1 MPPRPKSSA
10 RGGRSRK
17 VDRQLPPPPPKVAT
31 AASNGKAKKEDNDDG
46 SIESLARKLWLSGSE
61 IKWSET
67 AVSEIMNRHIVGKQY
82 TRSEIQRLERAQYF
96 ERYLWPRFTA
106 TLDTDDSSDTH
117 ILSMVLMINEK
128 HQQGVVDS
136 AWKAMEEEKESGGGG
151 RHFAR
156 LFDRVVSL
164 ALGILQSGEKPVVGV
179 VDAAVGRLVVVQFL
193 IACFGSLETEHVRN
207 ACMPLVS
214 LALWE
219 HIDDTRV
226 LVEAEYER
234 MPQLRKFAKH
244 LKKKKVGAP
253 LLPALIRDFAATLL
267 GRRAGGDPGGGGGGG
282 YHLAYAT
289 KFVELLVDLES
300 QLATR
305 RYVNLL
311 LIDHQVLELCEAS
324 DWHGQQDDISG
335 TFRGLVAL
343 LRERLHFQVSDVSGL
358 ALTEAEAKDRHYARM
373 TALQATAFREFPAQ
387 LEALALAS
395 VASLASEE
403 ALARHL
409 APLDDAA
416 LRRLAA
422 CVGIRTRSI
431 LPPSATLGSLCGDD
445 GLYTRAFTLR
455 AFGERYAA
463 ESEKEGDVD
472 SASAYPTEKHVFP
485 AQEQEQVACS
495 IVALGYAVLAAPK
508 LGLQFLTLRDYL
520 ARSFALLRLESAHD
534 MRESIADAVRRL
546 QPQAGGGFGGWA
558 RMALPVHALA
568 VVDVRPPRLGERAPA
583 RVRADLSVDLAGYAE
598 SVRAEWD
605 AEARPR
611 AVLILAGVAPG
622 GAVRCVRGCE
632 VERRLDDTS
641 NSPVLRLRVLLDAQQ
656 FHADT
661 TASADDVYGALN
673 VVVRRRPQESSLL
686 AVLGAVRALI
696 AAPEPALLPAWL
708 APTFLGYAAAPTSA
722 SAAHAQPSA
731 APAGRVYFG
740 DTFVSADHVYEVFA
754 GAAFDTPFAKPCVV
768 EFGSGGDGVRV
779 VPHPPLAPYPPSVMV
794 RENAVRF
801 TAAQVAAIGAA
812 AGEGLTLVVGPPGTG
827 KTDVAV
833 QIISNL
839 YHAHPR
845 QTILLLTH
853 SNQALNQLFEK
864 IIAVDIE
871 PRHLLRLG
879 HGEEDLDASERYSK
893 AGRVE
898 SFLDRRRE
906 LLALVQRLA
915 ASLDVP
921 GDFGYTCDTARL
933 FFVAHVRVRWD
944 PYLRRI
950 ITPPQPG
957 EVPPVKASDVVAD
970 FPFAKFFADEQQHNG
985 PVDRL
990 LLPKEGD
997 DLPTAVRAAESCFR
1011 YIESIFD
1018 ELADIQPFELLR
1030 TNTDRSNYLLTNQAR
1045 IVAMTCTHAAMK
1057 RSELI
1062 KLGFRYDSVVME
1074 ESAQMLDI
1082 ESFIPLTL
1090 QRSSNQ
1096 LKRLV
1101 MIGDH
1106 NQLPPV
1112 VKHPDLRSFA
1122 NLEQ

>member
-1 MPPRPKSSA
+1 
-10 RGGRSRK
+10 
-17 VDRQLPPPPPKVAT
+17 
-31 AASNGKAKKEDNDDG
+31 
-46 SIESLARKLWLSGSE
+46 
-61 IKWSET
+61 
-67 AVSEIMNRHIVGKQY
+67 
-82 TRSEIQRLERAQYF
+82 
-96 ERYLWPRFTA
+96 
-106 TLDTDDSSDTH
+106 
-117 ILSMVLMINEK
+117 
-128 HQQGVVDS
+128 
-136 AWKAMEEEKESGGGG
+136 
-151 RHFAR
+151 
-156 LFDRVVSL
+156 
-164 ALGILQSGEKPVVGV
+164 
-179 VDAAVGRLVVVQFL
+179 
-193 IACFGSLETEHVRN
+193 
-207 ACMPLVS
+207 
-214 LALWE
+214 
-219 HIDDTRV
+219 
-226 LVEAEYER
+226 
-234 MPQLRKFAKH
+234 
-244 LKKKKVGAP
+244 
-253 LLPALIRDFAATLL
+253 
-267 GRRAGGDPGGGGGGG
+267 
-282 YHLAYAT
+282 
-289 KFVELLVDLES
+289 FVELLVDLES

-324 DWHGQQDDISG
+324 AWHGQQDDMAG
-335 TFRGLVAL
+335 TFRSLVAL

-358 ALTEAEAKDRHYARM
+358 ALTEAEAKDRHYARV
-373 TALQATAFREFPAQ
+373 TALQATAFCEFPAQ

-431 LPPSATLGSLCGDD
+431 LPPPATLGSVCGGD
-445 GLYTRAFTLR
+445 GLHTRAFTLR

-463 ESEKEGDVD
+463 ESEKEGEAD

-485 AQEQEQVACS
+485 AQEQAAQAATCAMA
-495 IVALGYAVLAAPK
+495 ALGYAVLAVPK

-546 QPQAGGGFGGWA
+546 QPQVGGGFGGWA
-558 RMALPVHALA
+558 RMALPVQALA
-568 VVDVRPPRLGERAPA
+568 MVDVQPPRLGERAPA

-611 AVLILAGVAPG
+611 AVLILAGVVPG

-656 FHADT
+656 FHADA
-661 TASADDVYGALN
+661 TASADDVYAALN

-708 APTFLGYAAAPTSA
+708 APTFLGYAAA
-722 SAAHAQPSA
+722 HAQPSA

-740 DTFVSADHVYEVFA
+740 DTFVSADHVREVIA
-754 GAAFDTPFAKPCVV
+754 GATFDTPFAKPCVV
-768 EFGSGGDGVRV
+768 EFCSGGDGVRV
-779 VPHPPLAPYPPSVMV
+779 VPHPSADMGPPVMI

-950 ITPPQPG
+950 TTPPQPG
-957 EVPPVKASDVVAD
+957 GVPPVKASDMVAD
-970 FPFAKFFADEQQHNG
+970 FPFSKFFADEQQQQHGN
-985 PVDRL
+985 PVDR

-997 DLPTAVRAAESCFR
+997 DLPTAVCAAESCFR

-1090 QRSSNQ
+1090 QRSSHQ

-1122 NLEQ
+1122 NLEQSLFTRLVRLGVPYVELNKQARARPEIADLYRFRYRGLGDLSNDSLQSMFAQKRNPGFQHTFQFIDTSPGAGAGGGGGEESEPSRYFYQNLAEAEYIVALYQYMRLLGYPADRIALLTTYNGQLALIRDVLDRRCKYLPFLGLPRSVATVDQYQGQQSDFVLLSLVRTRGVGHLRDLRRLTVALSRSRLGLYVFGCKSLFESCYELQTAMAGLLANGHRLVICPEERFAQEEGEKNPVMRVVEGVEDLGQLVYEMIEAHLPDVDDDE